1 MKKMEYLG
9 KKEIRNRLKEKML
22 QHRDKLGLKQREV
35 AELLDK
41 DEKTYQR
48 LESTGNGLSDFFD
61 IQNIF
66 RVLEFSTTDIIDVL
80 GFPPLTLNEI
90 KELYQDEET
99 LKSIRENGICS
110 SIRQTCN
117 KMENITIEKLL
128 YILLIEH
135 LKRRGIK
142 V

>member
-90 KELYQDEET
+90 K
-99 LKSIRENGICS
+99 SFIRM
-110 SIRQTCN
+110 
-117 KMENITIEKLL
+117 KKP
-128 YILLIEH
+128 
-135 LKRRGIK
+135 
-142 V
+142 